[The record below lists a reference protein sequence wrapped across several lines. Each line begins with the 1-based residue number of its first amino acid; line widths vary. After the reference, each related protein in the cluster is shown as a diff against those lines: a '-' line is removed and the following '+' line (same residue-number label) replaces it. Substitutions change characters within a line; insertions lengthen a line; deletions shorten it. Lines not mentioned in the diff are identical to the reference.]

1 MVYNLICTLV
11 SLGSNPKLKPTLL
24 SISSWNILSQFI
36 TNKIMIEC
44 RILGEYKFT
53 MLGGKARQ
61 LSSTNLGLVC
71 QEHCKLCN
79 LVRGKSKYDWVCF
92 GLNYIV
98 FIFALIKLWYFYQ

>member
-1 MVYNLICTLV
+1 
-11 SLGSNPKLKPTLL
+11 
-24 SISSWNILSQFI
+24 
-36 TNKIMIEC
+36 MIEC

-79 LVRGKSKYDWVCF
+79 LVRGKSKYD
-92 GLNYIV
+92 
-98 FIFALIKLWYFYQ
+98 